1 MHRFARLAWTIL
13 VLVAA
18 LSATVRAESPAPGDG
33 LSWQGIREE
42 AFGQRPIADGAAV
55 MHLDAPERAEDA
67 AIVPISIRLADGFA
81 SGVKKL
87 SIVIDENPSPIAATF
102 TYGEAAG
109 AGERIMATRI
119 RVDRY
124 TFVRAIAETED
135 GKLYMTRAF
144 VKASGGCSAP
154 ASRDI
159 EEAQKSLGKMR
170 IKTAVNGKQ
179 DLAEVA
185 VRHPNI
191 SGLAIDQLS
200 GGYPPARFISK
211 LTVSDGE
218 KLIFS
223 VEGGISISE
232 DPHFRFTYAGHS
244 KDIFSVSAEDSIGTR
259 FNGQSANSF

>member
-1 MHRFARLAWTIL
+1 MHRFARLVSTAF
-13 VLVAA
+13 VLLAA
-18 LSATVRAESPAPGDG
+18 PSATVRAESPAPVDG
-33 LSWQGIREE
+33 PSWQGIRDE
-42 AFGQRPIADGAAV
+42 AFGQRTIVDGAAV
-55 MHLDAPERAEDA
+55 MNLDAPERAEDA

-109 AGERIMATRI
+109 KGERIMATRI

-124 TFVRAIAETED
+124 TYVRAIAETED

-154 ASRDI
+154 ASRDF

-170 IKTAVNGKQ
+170 IKTTAAGKSGM
-179 DLAEVA
+179 AEVA
-185 VRHPNI
+185 IRHPNV

-211 LTVSDGE
+211 LSVSDGD

-223 VEGGISISE
+223 MEGGISISE
-232 DPHFRFTYAGHS
+232 DPHFRFTYGGNEE
-244 KDIFSVSAEDSIGTR
+244 DVVGVSAEDSIGTR
-259 FNGQSANSF
+259 FSGRSANSS

>member
-1 MHRFARLAWTIL
+1 MFWFARLLWSVI
-13 VLVAA
+13 VLVTAPA
-18 LSATVRAESPAPGDG
+18 MAHAESGMVDDG
-33 LSWQGIREE
+33 PSWQGIRGEM
-42 AFGQRPIADGAAV
+42 FGERPISDGAAV

-67 AIVPISIRLADGFA
+67 AIVPISIRLSDGFA

-102 TYGEAAG
+102 TYGKAAG
-109 AGERIMATRI
+109 EGERMMATRI

-144 VKASGGCSAP
+144 IKASGGCSAP

-170 IKTAVNGKQ
+170 IKTAVSGKPA
-179 DLAEVA
+179 LAEVA
-185 VRHPNI
+185 IRHPNV

-211 LTVSDGE
+211 LTVSDE
-218 KLIFS
+218 DKLVFS

-232 DPHFRFTYAGHS
+232 DPHFRFTYGGNEE
-244 KDIFSVSAEDSIGTR
+244 DVINVSAEDSIGTHFSGR
-259 FNGQSANSF
+259 SASSF

>member
-1 MHRFARLAWTIL
+1 MHRFARLVWTTF
-13 VLVAA
+13 VFVAA
-18 LSATVRAESPAPGDG
+18 LSVTVRAESAAPDDG
-33 LSWQGIREE
+33 PSWQGIRGE
-42 AFGQRPIADGAAV
+42 AFGQRTIVDGAAV

-81 SGVKKL
+81 SRVKKL

-102 TYGEAAG
+102 TYGDAAG
-109 AGERIMATRI
+109 AGERIMATWI

-154 ASRDI
+154 ASRDL

-170 IKTAVNGKQ
+170 IKTAIADKFNM
-179 DLAEVA
+179 AEVA
-185 VRHPNI
+185 IRHPNV

-200 GGYPPARFISK
+200 GGYPPARFISELSVSVGDK
-211 LTVSDGE
+211 LV
-218 KLIFS
+218 FS
-223 VEGGISISE
+223 MEGGISISE
-232 DPHFRFTYAGHS
+232 DPHFRFTHGGRAEDVVG
-244 KDIFSVSAEDSIGTR
+244 VSAEDSIGTR
-259 FNGQSANSF
+259 FSGRSAKSS